1 MTKVDLESF
10 PYENKFRCYWVLGVT
25 RCWVLFGVSVLGVIG
40 CWVLFGVTGVG
51 CYSVLGVI
59 LFFGV
64 GCYWV
69 LGVIRCYGCWVLFG
83 VGCYLVFRCWV
94 LFSVLLTPIFG
105 VGCYLGV
112 IRCYLVL
119 FLLNFYFKFI
129 ISEIGFKIISLQN
142 GTT

>member
-25 RCWVLFGVSVLGVIG
+25 RCWVLFGVM
-40 CWVLFGVTGVG
+40 
-51 CYSVLGVI
+51 
-59 LFFGV
+59 GV

-129 ISEIGFKIISLQN
+129 ISEIDFKIIFLQN
-142 GTT
+142 GTR